1 MPNSIQQ
8 PQYEA
13 PRSRPWA
20 IILIVSFV
28 LVHALYYA
36 LGVFFD
42 HRSLIE
48 YVHFLDPHLLRTRLI
63 ESLLYLHIQP
73 PLFNLFAGLILKI
86 TPQSVW
92 LFQAI
97 FLCLGFSVYAGVFAL
112 QTRLGVRHGIAY
124 ALSTLFLL
132 SPTVILFEHF
142 LLYEIPCAALLICA
156 ALALARFLACRSRA
170 ALAAFFAAMFLLCG
184 IRTAFHWGWFALVWV
199 ALLVVQR
206 YDRRCVFLFGFVPFL
221 VLLSFPAKNY
231 LLFGEFTTCTFGGK
245 NLWIMTAGNL
255 GWDDKAHLVEQG
267 KLSKV
272 SLVNRWASLDAYPP
286 EYREVPERFRDIP
299 ALSEE
304 HKSNGAVNYNHY
316 GNISVCREYQKDAAY
331 ALLHRPRAYLIAV
344 ALSAYRYCAPATERP
359 VSPENKQQMA
369 PMIALYDHVAY
380 GKWPIAMAAEH
391 PVRERGGHPP
401 YLFLLAG
408 LPLLFFFGVY
418 RTAKETDRVR
428 RLVLAFMLFN
438 IFMIAVLGCALDFT
452 DTARYRFMTDGF
464 SVALL
469 GLLAE
474 AALQRFSGNRR

>member
-1 MPNSIQQ
+1 MPNPSQQ
-8 PQYEA
+8 PRDALARAGRWA
-13 PRSRPWA
+13 PV
-20 IILIVSFV
+20 LLVSFV
-28 LVHALYYA
+28 VVHALYYA
-36 LGVFFD
+36 QGVFFD

-48 YVHFLDPHLLRTRLI
+48 YVHFLDPQLLRTRLI

-73 PLFNLFAGLILKI
+73 PLFNLFAGLVLKI
-86 TPQSVW
+86 TPESVW

-97 FLCLGFSVYAGVFAL
+97 FLGLGFAVYAGVFVL

-124 ALSTLFLL
+124 VLSTLFLL
-132 SPTVILFEHF
+132 SPTFILFEHF
-142 LLYEIPCAALLICA
+142 LLYEIPCAALLLCA
-156 ALALARFLACRSRA
+156 ALSLYRFLESRSRA
-170 ALAAFFAAMFLLCG
+170 ALTAFFAAMFLLCG
-184 IRTAFHWGWFALVWV
+184 IRTTFHWGWFALMWA
-199 ALLVVQR
+199 ALFAVQR
-206 YDRRCVFLFGFVPFL
+206 DDRRRVFLFGIVPFL

-231 LLFGEFTTCTFGGK
+231 LFFGEFTTCTFGGK

-255 GWDDKAHLVEQG
+255 GWDDKVQLVEQG

-286 EYREVPERFRDIP
+286 EYREVPERFRGIP

-316 GNISVCREYQKDAAY
+316 GNIPVCREYQKDALY

-359 VSPENKQQMA
+359 VSPENKRRMS
-369 PMIALYDHVAY
+369 PLIAYYDHILY
-380 GKWPIAMAAEH
+380 GEWPFTLAPEH
-391 PVRERGGHPP
+391 PLRARGGHAPF
-401 YLFLLAG
+401 LFLLAG
-408 LPLLFFFGVY
+408 LPFLFLFGVY
-418 RTAKETDRVR
+418 RAIKETGRTR
-428 RLVLAFMLFN
+428 RLVLAFMVFN

-474 AALQRFSGNRR
+474 TALRRVNRIHP